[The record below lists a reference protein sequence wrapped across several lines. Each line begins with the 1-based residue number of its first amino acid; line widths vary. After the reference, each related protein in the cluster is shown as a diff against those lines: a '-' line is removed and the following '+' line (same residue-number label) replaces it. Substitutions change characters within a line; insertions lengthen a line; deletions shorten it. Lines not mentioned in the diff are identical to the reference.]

1 MIKSF
6 YATDDGDRALNED
19 SVCILSNKSGEH
31 MMLVADGL
39 GGYNK
44 GEVASSIVLTHMGRE
59 FTRLVSVGTRDEA
72 VNWISENVKIAHAK
86 IREYATNH
94 KDAESMATTI
104 VIAIL
109 TKDFLLVGNVGDSM
123 AYVLKNE
130 KLYPVTKPHNFV
142 RYLVESGEI
151 SEEEAKAH
159 PKKHCVTRALGN
171 IGDSGEIDLKDV
183 EIGDAILLCSD
194 GLTDML
200 SDDQIE
206 RVLNDDK
213 LSVEGKVG
221 KLIKKCKAR
230 GTETNKNDNISIAC
244 LFIEGD
250 ESK

>member
-6 YATDDGDRALNED
+6 YATDDGDRTLNED

-44 GEVASSIVLTHMGRE
+44 GEVASSIVLTHMGKA
-59 FTRLVSVGTRDEA
+59 FTKLVSVGTRDEA
-72 VNWISENVKIAHAK
+72 VNWISENVKAAHNK
-86 IREYATNH
+86 IREYASNH

-109 TKDFLLVGNVGDSM
+109 TNDFLLVGNVGDSM
-123 AYVLKNE
+123 GYVLKNE

-142 RYLVESGEI
+142 RYLVDSGEI
-151 SEEEAKAH
+151 TEEEAKAH
-159 PKKHCVTRALGN
+159 PKKHCVTRALG
-171 IGDSGEIDLKDV
+171 S
-183 EIGDAILLCSD
+183 SD

-206 RVLNDDK
+206 RVLNDNK

-230 GTETNKNDNISIAC
+230 GTDTNKNDNISIAC